1 MMRLN
6 RMIFAL
12 SPHASDYRV
21 ANVLV
26 KISARVA
33 KLYGLDASQR
43 IEASGRDGGP
53 IESEGKPDFSS

>member
-33 KLYGLDASQR
+33 KLYGLDAPQR
-43 IEASGRDGGP
+43 IEASGPNGGP
-53 IESEGKPDFSS
+53 IQTEEAPD